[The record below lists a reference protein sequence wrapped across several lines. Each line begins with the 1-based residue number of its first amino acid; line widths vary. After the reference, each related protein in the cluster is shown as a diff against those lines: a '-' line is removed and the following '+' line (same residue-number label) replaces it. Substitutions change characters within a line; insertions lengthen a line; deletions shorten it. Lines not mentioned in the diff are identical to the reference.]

1 MTNLHYATQIN
12 APRDKVWDA
21 MLGDSTY
28 REWTSVFMP
37 GSHYQGDW
45 SEGSKMLF
53 LGPSE
58 EGKKDGGMAAIV
70 KENRPQEFISL
81 EYHAEIRDGV
91 EVPMEGNGYENY
103 TLEDKDGGTEVLVN
117 LLNLP
122 DEYADMFN
130 DAWPKALEKL
140 KEIAEKQ

>member
-1 MTNLHYATQIN
+1 
-12 APRDKVWDA
+12 
-21 MLGDSTY
+21 
-28 REWTSVFMP
+28 
-37 GSHYQGDW
+37 
-45 SEGSKMLF
+45 MLF